1 MSAVEMQVP
10 GNAKGVA
17 ALMPQDLLAIPK
29 SRSAVLQRT
38 SDADGGETL
47 TLYLAGK
54 EVSWD
59 DPRHFAFA
67 HALIGSSEFT
77 AAEAADSGALEWAE
91 AALMLEALM
100 EEGLVVSAGSL
111 PGVADRHDNGPM
123 PSPLPPAP
131 MATARSWM
139 DSESLME
146 ELTGKR
152 LDNYWLEVVVPIF
165 RTAHIFLDRDQRH
178 VGEANA
184 FPAAARTE
192 VPTEWRGCPYQGN
205 RYQAE
210 KPMNM
215 TALKAMRAHWRQMM
229 GLLLPI
235 REAYLRRFPE
245 ARQGWTVAHVERLT
259 VCVLA
264 LPSYMLLRCDSPVA
278 NGDLHPALSNLFR
291 VTDGLRMVMHHMLFV
306 PLHEPMHGPGYP
318 VTVDGILAYADRNFL
333 FHSDHGVC
341 AGPRFMV
348 EDFLAVLL
356 HGAAPRSGFDAEVDP
371 ELVEA
376 VTLIEH
382 AMDYGLLGLQTHGAV
397 FALWPAKA
405 RCYARLHSLL
415 ESHPEASSDGA
426 QQLAERFAGHFAAL
440 SHRSFLG
447 SEDWRAHRETV
458 YDDMFAS
465 CSRGANA
472 RLSDRPLSALLADSG
487 VEPPAEGKAAL
498 EAAISRHFGDA
509 HPDLAR
515 DFCAILTDFLVR
527 ARNIIALAEIVQK
540 QVAGVLHRPEP
551 TSGLTLQDVNLYNVL
566 MGADQRSVPFLPDE
580 LRQLFDLSVHVDAH
594 RIEIAPGY
602 GQMPSHSLA
611 STAANTR
618 A

>member
-1 MSAVEMQVP
+1 M
-10 GNAKGVA
+10 GITRGA
-17 ALMPQDLLAIPK
+17 APLMPHDVLATPNA
-29 SRSAVLQRT
+29 RSAVLQR
-38 SDADGGETL
+38 SLDACGAETL

-54 EVSWD
+54 EVTWD
-59 DPRHFAFA
+59 DPRHFPFA
-67 HALIGSSEFT
+67 RSLIGSAQFT
-77 AAEAADSGALEWAE
+77 AAEAATSGALAWAE
-91 AALMLEALM
+91 AAPMLEALI
-100 EEGLVVSAGSL
+100 EEGVIVAAGSL
-111 PGVADRHDNGPM
+111 PAVAVRHDNRPM

-139 DSESLME
+139 DPESLME
-146 ELTGKR
+146 ELTGQS
-152 LDNYWLEVVVPIF
+152 LDTYWLEVVVPIF

-192 VPTEWRGCPYQGN
+192 VPTEWRGCPYPGN

-235 REAYLRRFPE
+235 RTAYLRRFPE
-245 ARQGWTVAHVERLT
+245 AEQGWTVAHVERLT

-264 LPSYMLLRCDSPVA
+264 LPSYLLLRCDGPVA

-306 PLHEPMHGPGYP
+306 PLHEPMHAPSDP
-318 VTVDGILAYADRNFL
+318 VTADGILAYADRNFL

-356 HGAAPRSGFDAEVDP
+356 HGTAPRSGFEAQVDP
-371 ELVEA
+371 ELA
-376 VTLIEH
+376 SAAARIET

-397 FALWPAKA
+397 FALWPAMA
-405 RCYARLHSLL
+405 RCYARLHALL
-415 ESHPEASSDGA
+415 SNHPEASAAGA

-447 SEDWRAHRETV
+447 SEAWRAHRETV
-458 YDDMFAS
+458 YDDMFAA
-465 CSRGANA
+465 CSRGVNA
-472 RLSDRPLSALLADSG
+472 MLPDQPLSAVLSEQGVAPSADSR
-487 VEPPAEGKAAL
+487 AAL
-498 EAAISRHFGDA
+498 EAAILRHFGGG

-515 DFCAILTDFLVR
+515 DCADILTDFLLR
-527 ARNIIALAEIVQK
+527 TRNIIALAEAIQH
-540 QVAGVLHRPEP
+540 QVAGVLQRPAP
-551 TSGLTLQDVNLYNVL
+551 ARGLTLHDVNLYNVL

-580 LRQLFDLSVHVDAH
+580 LGQLFDLRVHVDAD

-602 GQMPSHSLA
+602 GQAPSHSHA
-611 STAANTR
+611 SKAADIR